1 MANNQFSFTSYAEVQ
16 TYDAKAGGPQIYGN
30 GFSGPVYK
38 SFPVVGTSV
47 TGLSPAVVI
56 TTAWGQVTANSIVE
70 IFPTGLATPGFTKK
84 YLCDATEATLA
95 TART

>member
-16 TYDAKAGGPQIYGN
+16 TYDTKNGGPVIYGN
-30 GFSGPVYK
+30 GYSGPVYK
-38 SFPVVGTSV
+38 SLPVVGTVV
-47 TGLSPAVVI
+47 TGLSPAVVV
-56 TTAWGQVTANSIVE
+56 TTQWGSVTANSIVE
-70 IFPTGLATPGFTKK
+70 ILPGGLATPGFTRK